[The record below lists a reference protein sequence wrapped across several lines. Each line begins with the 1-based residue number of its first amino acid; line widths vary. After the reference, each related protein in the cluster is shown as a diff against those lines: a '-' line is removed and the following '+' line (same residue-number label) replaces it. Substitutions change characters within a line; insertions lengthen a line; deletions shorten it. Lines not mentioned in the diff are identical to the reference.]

1 MSHKP
6 TILVIDDTESNL
18 DMLMAI
24 LKNYDVI
31 PALSGKEALE
41 IVKNEKID
49 LILLDIMMP
58 EMDGYEVCRRLKSE
72 EATRSIPIIF
82 ITAKTDEESIELG
95 YSIGGIDYVTKPF
108 KPRELLARAKTQ
120 LDLKGYQESLEAQ
133 VESEISQRLA
143 QEKMLI
149 QNAKLA
155 EMGEMMGAIAHQWKQ
170 PISAISLFVM
180 NLESE
185 AEQGKLS
192 LDSLREMAS
201 KINHQLLFLSETI
214 DDFRH
219 FFKPDKE
226 RVLFDLK
233 DEVKRVIDILA
244 PQLLLHK
251 IEVKCE
257 IENHLL
263 EGYKNEFKQVVLN
276 LINNSKDA
284 IIEHGIEGF
293 IRLYSRIEGEFLA
306 LYVEDNGGGIAP
318 EMLDQIFTPHHS
330 TKGETGTGIGLSLAK
345 KIITEHHQGE
355 ISFSNTD
362 QGALFRVA
370 LPKSYRLFKE

>member
-293 IRLYSRIEGEFLA
+293 IRLYS
-306 LYVEDNGGGIAP
+306 
-318 EMLDQIFTPHHS
+318 
-330 TKGETGTGIGLSLAK
+330 SL
-345 KIITEHHQGE
+345 E
-355 ISFSNTD
+355 
-362 QGALFRVA
+362 
-370 LPKSYRLFKE
+370 